1 MNRNLIS
8 HSPAA
13 AARLRM
19 GWVSSMSRGV
29 EISDSRDFAV
39 LHALPQGTPI

>member
-13 AARLRM
+13 PARLRM
-19 GWVSSMSRGV
+19 GWVSSMPRGV
-29 EISDSRDFAV
+29 EISISRKFAV
-39 LHALPQGTPI
+39 LHVASPAAPI